1 MTPEDQIDLSRI
13 SKKLDTDPE
22 VRKYMEGDNSEINK
36 KNYFNEKCNEILL
49 QEVDEK
55 FDFYQRMESNQSV
68 KNMIFKL
75 LYENYQLKN

>member
-1 MTPEDQIDLSRI
+1 
-13 SKKLDTDPE
+13 
-22 VRKYMEGDNSEINK
+22 MEGDNSEINK